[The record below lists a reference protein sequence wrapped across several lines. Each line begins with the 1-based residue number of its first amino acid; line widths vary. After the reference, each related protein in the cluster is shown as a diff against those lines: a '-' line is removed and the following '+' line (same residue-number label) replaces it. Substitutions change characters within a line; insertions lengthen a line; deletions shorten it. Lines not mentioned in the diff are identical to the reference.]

1 MFPLSCT
8 YNQVERMPNNNRH
21 NLFCHQMFLAGRPNM
36 NCRFQTRL
44 VPRRAAT
51 PCLPSR
57 LALLS
62 VQEHIIITT
71 ATAKSSHVYR
81 DYFNH
86 RHHDQESGGK
96 ENTLTIINR
105 CHYVYT
111 GVIIIIIIIIRS
123 QEGRKTP

>member
-1 MFPLSCT
+1 
-8 YNQVERMPNNNRH
+8 
-21 NLFCHQMFLAGRPNM
+21 MFLAGRPNM

-71 ATAKSSHVYR
+71 ATAKSSYVYR

-86 RHHDQESGGK
+86 RPHDQEGRR
-96 ENTLTIINR
+96 TAMIITTATILA
-105 CHYVYT
+105 
-111 GVIIIIIIIIRS
+111 
-123 QEGRKTP
+123 